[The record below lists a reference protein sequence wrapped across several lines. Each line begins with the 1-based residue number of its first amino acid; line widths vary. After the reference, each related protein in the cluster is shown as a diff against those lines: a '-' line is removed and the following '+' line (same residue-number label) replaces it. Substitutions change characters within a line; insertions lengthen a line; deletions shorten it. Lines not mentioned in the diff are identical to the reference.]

1 MSIHKIPL
9 FINVL
14 DAARER
20 IHWTLK
26 NLDRVCV
33 SFSGGKDSGVMLHL
47 TAQLARQLNK
57 KIFVLFIDWEAQFNH
72 TINYV
77 QAINDQYADVIDTIY
92 WIALPL
98 TTQNALSQYQPQWQC
113 WEPDTEWVRQPPT
126 TAITSPDYFPF
137 YQEGMTFEHFVREFA
152 D

>member
-1 MSIHKIPL
+1 M
-9 FINVL
+9 
-14 DAARER
+14 DA
-20 IHWTLK
+20 K

-77 QAINDQYADVIDTIY
+77 RAINDQYADVIDTIY

-137 YQEGMTFEHFVREFA
+137 TRKV
-152 D
+152 